1 MSPICYIKLN
11 TPTFDYDYGGDE
23 DDDDD
28 DDGDGDGDDGDD
40 EEEEEDDD
48 FRLVFVFRRQQAE
61 WIQPLS
67 HRWASCGA
75 MNELLRLEL
84 APNSGLR
91 YMVI

>member
-28 DDGDGDGDDGDD
+28 GDDDEE

-75 MNELLRLEL
+75 MKELLRLDL

-91 YMVI
+91 YMAI